1 MYCIGKIGTDGVFG
15 DEVHVSPESPLE
27 FVLDPHK
34 LEEAFGAG
42 KPDQDRMAEQSRRSD
57 EPTAGRGMS
66 QGEQVLKERN
76 PTRITAEPGK
86 QEMIV
91 TREFDAPRDLIFRAH
106 TDPKL
111 YEQWIGP
118 RGFTTKIETFE
129 SRNGG
134 SWRYIQTDKDGNEY
148 GFHGVNH
155 DVAPPERIIQTFEY
169 EGLPEPGHVILEAA
183 KFDELPGSRTRFI
196 GRSVFLS
203 VEDRDGMMQS
213 DMEEGMKDSYS
224 RLDELLERLQK

>member
-1 MYCIGKIGTDGVFG
+1 MAQELQKS
-15 DEVHVSPESPLE
+15 EES
-27 FVLDPHK
+27 
-34 LEEAFGAG
+34 A
-42 KPDQDRMAEQSRRSD
+42 RR
-57 EPTAGRGMS
+57 
-66 QGEQVLKERN
+66 ERN

-86 QEMIV
+86 QELIV
-91 TREFDAPRDLIFRAH
+91 VREFDAPRDLVFRAY

-118 RGFTTKIETFE
+118 RGLTTRIETFE
-129 SRNGG
+129 PRSGG
-134 SWRYIQTDKDGNEY
+134 SWRYVQMDEEGNEF

-155 DVAPPERIIQTFEY
+155 DVTPPERIIQTFEF
-169 EGLPEPGHVILEAA
+169 EGLPESGHAVLDVA
-183 KFDELPGSRTRFI
+183 KFEELPGNRTRFT

-213 DMEEGMKDSYS
+213 DMEEGMKDSFS